1 MVEAPSGE
9 LAAFDVIVPASV
21 PAMRKGRRA
30 LFSTWPYARIEHAQR
45 DDACGKH
52 GSFDQVVRCE
62 LEQRDLREHAKRVA
76 ASDQRCESRDVARP
90 YACCPVYGAA
100 CKPDEEEP
108 DCTRACDHQRRG
120 RESDADKARDPKD
133 GDGPHE
139 HWSAFFADKTVF
151 KGKGQKAQGAGA
163 LNGEL
168 QKEGTH
174 VLRAELGWFGR
185 TSVDSRNTK
194 KNNASAHN
202 SNLYRVSRCPSHPSF
217 QACLCPFPYCIT
229 CRVAIVLK
237 LFPKG
242 LTLAVSWGCGQ
253 FLGPA

>member
-1 MVEAPSGE
+1 MVETPSGE
-9 LAAFDVIVPASV
+9 LAAFNVIVPASFLPCGKV
-21 PAMRKGRRA
+21 GEHCFRR
-30 LFSTWPYARIEHAQR
+30 PYARIEHAQR

-108 DCTRACDHQRRG
+108 DRTRTCDHQRRG
-120 RESDADKARDPKD
+120 CESDADKACDPKD

-139 HWSAFFADKTVF
+139 HRSAFFADKAVF

-168 QKEGTH
+168 RKEGTQ
-174 VLRAELGWFGR
+174 L
-185 TSVDSRNTK
+185 S
-194 KNNASAHN
+194 
-202 SNLYRVSRCPSHPSF
+202 
-217 QACLCPFPYCIT
+217 
-229 CRVAIVLK
+229 
-237 LFPKG
+237 G
-242 LTLAVSWGCGQ
+242 LS
-253 FLGPA
+253 